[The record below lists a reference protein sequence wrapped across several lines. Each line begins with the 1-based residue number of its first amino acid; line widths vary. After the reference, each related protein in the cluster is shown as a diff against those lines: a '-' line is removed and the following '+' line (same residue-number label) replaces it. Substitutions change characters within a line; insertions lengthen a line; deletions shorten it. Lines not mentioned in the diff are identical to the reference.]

1 MNEKGAIKSVGVLGG
16 AIAILPAVDAALTA
30 LGLLPSGVLTEGMT
44 IIASAVGG
52 LLSIWGRIRASTK
65 IKGLF

>member
-1 MNEKGAIKSVGVLGG
+1 MNEKGAVKSIGVLGG

-30 LGLLPSGVLTEGMT
+30 LGLVPSGVLTEGMT
-44 IIASAVGG
+44 IITSAIGG
-52 LLSIWGRIRASTK
+52 LLAIWGRIRASTK

>member
-30 LGLLPSGVLTEGMT
+30 LGLLPSGVFTEGMT